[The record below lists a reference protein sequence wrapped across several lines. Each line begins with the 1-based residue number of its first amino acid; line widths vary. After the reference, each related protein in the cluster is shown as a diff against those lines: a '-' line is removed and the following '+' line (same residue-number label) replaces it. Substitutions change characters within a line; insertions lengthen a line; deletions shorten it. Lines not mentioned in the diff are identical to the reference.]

1 MSVQRPT
8 RIIDGHCHLA
18 SSRCIPPA
26 FFAGVASNMV
36 RKMWSQGVSADQE
49 KLVRMLQAQYDDH
62 DGDKLIAK
70 MDEAGIAKTV
80 LLAPDF
86 SYACEAEY
94 TYNDVALQHAS
105 VRERHPERFY
115 VFVGVDPRW
124 GKAGYEFFDR
134 AVREHGFEGLKLYP
148 PCGYSPSDPQ
158 LFPLYEICAQ
168 YGLPVLLHTGPTSP
182 ALEFADARP
191 WAIDGAARNFP
202 TVNFILAH
210 GGVNFVE
217 EAKLMCQYRPNVYL
231 DFSGFPTLSGP
242 GGWRAHLSELFT
254 HNIHHKIIFG
264 TDWPVF
270 SMKDDLHA
278 MVSGLL
284 EEDGPL
290 SRLPASAVK
299 AVMGGTIESLIP
311 SRSNPSTQRQHAD
324 ALLRSAEL

>member
-1 MSVQRPT
+1 MQRPA
-8 RIIDGHCHLA
+8 RIVDGHCHLA
-18 SSRCIPPA
+18 SSQCIPPA
-26 FFAGVASNMV
+26 FFVGVASNMA
-36 RKMWSQGVSADQE
+36 RKMSAQGVPANQE

-86 SYACEAEY
+86 SYVFDAQY
-94 TYNDVALQHAS
+94 SYSDVALQHAK
-105 VRERHPERFY
+105 VRGRHHDRFY
-115 VFVGVDPRW
+115 VFMGVDPRW
-124 GKAGYEFFDR
+124 GKAGYDFFDY

-148 PCGYSPSDPQ
+148 PCGYSPSDEL
-158 LFPLYEICAQ
+158 LFPLYEICAR
-168 YGLPVLLHTGPTSP
+168 YELPVLLHTGPTSP
-182 ALEFADARP
+182 TLEFEQARP
-191 WAIDGAARNFP
+191 WAIDGAARKFP

-217 EAKLMCQYRPNVYL
+217 EARLMCVYRPNVYL
-231 DFSGFPTLSGP
+231 DFSGFPTITRT
-242 GGWRAHLSELFT
+242 GGWRAQLAELFAQ
-254 HNIHHKIIFG
+254 NIHHKIIFG

-290 SRLPASAVK
+290 SSLPASAVK
-299 AVMGGTIESLIP
+299 AIMGGTIESLIP
-311 SRSNPSTQRQHAD
+311 NRSSTFVQRQHAD
-324 ALLRSAEL
+324 ALMRSAET